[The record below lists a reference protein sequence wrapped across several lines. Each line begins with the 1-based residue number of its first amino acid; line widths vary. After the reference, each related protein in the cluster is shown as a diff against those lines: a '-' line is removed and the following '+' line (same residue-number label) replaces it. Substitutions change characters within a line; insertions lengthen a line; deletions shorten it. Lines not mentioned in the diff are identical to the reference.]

1 MGSIPIPTSN
11 LKQIKYMHIWSNLS
25 IFKGNNKTR
34 KFTANRPKGLKDEE
48 WKAMVAEYRLNRQ
61 LMTNT
66 APKLSRKESK

>member
-11 LKQIKYMHIWSNLS
+11 LKQNKNMHTWPNLS
-25 IFKGNNKTR
+25 IFKANNKTR
-34 KFTANRPKGLKDEE
+34 KFTASRPKGLKDEE

-66 APKLSRKESK
+66 VPKVSRKETK